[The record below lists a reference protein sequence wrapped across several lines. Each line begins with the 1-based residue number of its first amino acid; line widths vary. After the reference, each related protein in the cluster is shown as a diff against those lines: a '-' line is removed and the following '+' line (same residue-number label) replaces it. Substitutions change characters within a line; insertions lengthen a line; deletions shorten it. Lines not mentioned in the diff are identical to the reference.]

1 MNSLQIDILFNLK
14 NMCFHNLFCLQDVLE
29 VQLDVLKE
37 GTRVLIIDDLLAT
50 GGM

>member
-1 MNSLQIDILFNLK
+1 
-14 NMCFHNLFCLQDVLE
+14 VLE

-37 GTRVLIIDDLLAT
+37 GTRVLVIDDLLAT

>member
-1 MNSLQIDILFNLK
+1 
-14 NMCFHNLFCLQDVLE
+14 VLE

-37 GTRVLIIDDLLAT
+37 GKRVLVIDDLLAT

>member
-1 MNSLQIDILFNLK
+1 
-14 NMCFHNLFCLQDVLE
+14 LE

-37 GTRVLIIDDLLAT
+37 GTRVLVIDDLLAT